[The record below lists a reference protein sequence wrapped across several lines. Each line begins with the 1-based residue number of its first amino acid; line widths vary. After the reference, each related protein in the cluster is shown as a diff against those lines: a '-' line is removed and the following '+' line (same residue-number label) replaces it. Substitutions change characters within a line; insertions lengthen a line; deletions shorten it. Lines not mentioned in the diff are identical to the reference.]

1 MFSLYYPRIYL
12 GVLTLPVRTDAGVRL
27 AVPGVRT
34 DAGVRLTVA
43 ERVPP
48 AGEALNILCVLRAD
62 LVPVDGALFGP
73 RDTLI
78 TVLGGKGGLLAGD
91 LLFLVLFNVGGEGG
105 FLAVVGFLGDTL
117 PIVIFMFDGF

>member
-1 MFSLYYPRIYL
+1 MFSLHYLRIYL
-12 GVLTLPVRTDAGVRL
+12 GVLTLPVRTDPGVRI

-34 DAGVRLTVA
+34 DPGVRFTVA

-78 TVLGGKGGLLAGD
+78 TVLGGKGGLLAGGL
-91 LLFLVLFNVGGEGG
+91 LLF
-105 FLAVVGFLGDTL
+105 
-117 PIVIFMFDGF
+117 